1 MKKITFTNTRGE
13 SIVIGSQAP
22 FFLTSIDGLG
32 DVEADNQSQKAP
44 YQDGSIPFD
53 SRLEERVIPFTVS
66 IKANTPGDL
75 PGLRQTLA
83 RVFNPKLG
91 EGTLTY
97 EDGYQTKVIKGKA
110 DSIPTFPSG
119 KGNRTPLKQTSSVS
133 LTCYDPYWKDPQEV
147 SRALKAYE
155 GRFTFPFNFPVE
167 FGVEGD
173 STSIY
178 NEGDVETPVQINIQ
192 GPVSNPMVK
201 NRTTGDYIRI
211 WRTLSAD
218 EVLHI
223 DTNQQNKRVEIYLN
237 GSVIQ
242 KAWGYL
248 DDYSELFKLIP
259 GQNEISYVADS
270 STDNAIASIAWK
282 NRYVGI

>member
-1 MKKITFTNTRGE
+1 MRRITYENARGE
-13 SIVIGSQAP
+13 EIVFYLSPLVIESLTGIGEVDAEVQ
-22 FFLTSIDGLG
+22 G
-32 DVEADNQSQKAP
+32 QKSP
-44 YQDGSIPFD
+44 YQDGDTYID
-53 SRLEERVIPFTVS
+53 SLLQARYIDLHGKITKTKLSEIKQLRKEIIRVC
-66 IKANTPGDL
+66 
-75 PGLRQTLA
+75 
-83 RVFNPKLG
+83 NPKLG
-91 EGTLTY
+91 LGKIVLELDGDVKEIEGVL
-97 EDGYQTKVIKGKA
+97 ESV
-110 DSIPTFPSG
+110 PTFPE
-119 KGNRTPLKQTSSVS
+119 KRQNPFQEFLVS
-133 LTCYDPYWKDPQEV
+133 WKCPDPYWKDPQEV

-155 GRFTFPFNFPVE
+155 GKFTFPFNFPVE
-167 FGVEGD
+167 FGIEGD

-259 GQNEISYVADS
+259 GQNKISYVADS